1 MEMGTGADCYCAELQ
16 LNMAETPILY
26 NELPTPSEKGVFFFL
41 TKNQQKRCKSEDTLT
56 TKVRL

>member
-26 NELPTPSEKGVFFFL
+26 NELPTPSEKGNFFF
-41 TKNQQKRCKSEDTLT
+41 
-56 TKVRL
+56 